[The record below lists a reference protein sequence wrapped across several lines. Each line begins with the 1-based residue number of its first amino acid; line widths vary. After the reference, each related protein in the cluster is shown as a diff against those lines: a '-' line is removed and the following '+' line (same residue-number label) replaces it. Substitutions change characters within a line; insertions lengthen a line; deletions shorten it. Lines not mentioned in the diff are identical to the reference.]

1 MRNSTAIRGMRT
13 REQYKVMEFIN
24 WNFEPGAL
32 EIELVDGE
40 TIRGTDRNGRS
51 LIFRWNQSTG
61 AVEAFEGI
69 EKNI

>member
-24 WNFEPGAL
+24 RNFEPGAL

-51 LIFRWNQSTG
+51 MVFRWDQSSG
-61 AVEAFEGI
+61 EVEALD
-69 EKNI
+69 NLVTR

>member
-24 WNFEPGAL
+24 RNFEPGAL

-40 TIRGTDRNGRS
+40 TIWGTDRNGRS
-51 LIFRWNQSTG
+51 MVFRWDQSRG
-61 AVEAFEGI
+61 EVETLD
-69 EKNI
+69 NLVTR

>member
-24 WNFEPGAL
+24 RNFEPGAL

-40 TIRGTDRNGRS
+40 TIRGIDRNGRS
-51 LIFRWNQSTG
+51 MIFRWEDRKS
-61 AVEAFEGI
+61 VV
-69 EKNI
+69 

>member
-24 WNFEPGAL
+24 RNFEPGAL

-40 TIRGTDRNGRS
+40 TIRGIDRNGRS
-51 LIFRWNQSTG
+51 MIFRWDQSTRE
-61 AVEAFEGI
+61 VEALDDLVTR
-69 EKNI
+69 

>member
-24 WNFEPGAL
+24 RNFEPRAL

-51 LIFRWNQSTG
+51 MIFRWNQSTG
-61 AVEAFEGI
+61 TVEAFEG
-69 EKNI
+69 

>member
-1 MRNSTAIRGMRT
+1 MRNSEAIRGMRT

-24 WNFEPGAL
+24 RNFEPGAL

-51 LIFRWNQSTG
+51 MIFCWNQSTG
-61 AVEAFEGI
+61 EVEALDDLVTR
-69 EKNI
+69 

>member
-1 MRNSTAIRGMRT
+1 MRNSAAIRGMRT

-24 WNFEPGAL
+24 RNFESGAL

-51 LIFRWNQSTG
+51 MVFRWDQSTG
-61 AVEAFEGI
+61 TVEAFEG
-69 EKNI
+69 

>member
-40 TIRGTDRNGRS
+40 TIRGTNRNGRS
-51 LIFRWNQSTG
+51 MIFRWNQSSR
-61 AVEAFEGI
+61 AVEALD
-69 EKNI
+69 NLMTR

>member
-24 WNFEPGAL
+24 RNFEPGAL

-40 TIRGTDRNGRS
+40 TIRGTDQNGRS
-51 LIFRWNQSTG
+51 MIFRWDQSTRE
-61 AVEAFEGI
+61 VEALDDLVTR
-69 EKNI
+69 

>member
-24 WNFEPGAL
+24 RNFEPGAL

-51 LIFRWNQSTG
+51 MIFRWDQSTRE
-61 AVEAFEGI
+61 VEALDDLVTR
-69 EKNI
+69 

>member
-1 MRNSTAIRGMRT
+1 MRNSTAVRGMRT

-40 TIRGTDRNGRS
+40 TIRGTDQNGRS
-51 LIFRWNQSTG
+51 LIFCWNQSTG